1 MDNIV
6 SPYFFFFLSPLRILE
21 IRGEKFR
28 EFENDK
34 PAGSQ
39 ELRESNSY
47 PLISATSQP
56 FDPFVKRHV
65 AHENVV

>member
-6 SPYFFFFLSPLRILE
+6 SPYFFSFYLLFASWRSE
-21 IRGEKFR
+21 ERN
-28 EFENDK
+28 FENLK
-34 PAGSQ
+34 TTNPGGSQ